1 MKKLIF
7 AFVALAFLGCDSPTR
22 PNDPIPKTVKRTIVS
37 SQIVSKNVVFR
48 DSSVI
53 VGSIQDKDTKSGTGV
68 VVCSELMNKCARTNS
83 KGIYSISPSVARPVS
98 LLAARSSAEGDTV
111 TTPENVETSFP
122 VDTTFDTTQTI
133 VSDTIE
139 TDSSISIVDSV
150 VTEIVQTVS
159 TVDTVSVDDTL
170 TVVSNGTILR
180 EIPIDSWGF
189 ILPPN
194 YIVQRD
200 ISALDS
206 TYDGAI
212 KSVEVVYFMTGD
224 SIAKVLTLGNS
235 GGKYFSGFIYTYYD
249 SLSFKN
255 DSKIYNLFVRG
266 LDSARN
272 VIVKTEIE
280 MFSERFGDLQTK
292 ILKTKVGVPQWKIVP
307 KMVPAAKNNK
317 KLKDAV
323 SEYRASEDTT
333 INWVGLNNLPV
344 VPRYATNG
352 DSSNW
357 WTLYSFTRA
366 QISTI
371 LNNYDSV
378 SATVVSSADSAIIFN
393 QFRTPNGN
401 FIKDFPSDSFTYKV
415 KIYDAALDGLL
426 YEKNVEKIT
435 TISNIR
441 FYLKP

>member
-22 PNDPIPKTVKRTIVS
+22 PNDPIPKTIKRTIVS

-48 DSSVI
+48 DSAVI

-83 KGIYSISPSVARPVS
+83 KGIYSLSPSVARSAS
-98 LLAARSSAEGDTV
+98 LLAGRSYAEEDTV

-159 TVDTVSVDDTL
+159 TIDTVSVDDTL

-266 LDSARN
+266 LDSAGN
-272 VIVKTEIE
+272 VLVKTEIE

-307 KMVPAAKNNK
+307 KMIPAAKNNK
-317 KLKDAV
+317 KLKDAI

-333 INWVGLNNLPV
+333 INWVGLNELSV
-344 VPRYATNG
+344 LYLTVDTN
-352 DSSNW
+352 
-357 WTLYSFTRA
+357 YVRFTRA
-366 QISTI
+366 IELSRV
-371 LNNYDSV
+371 LYDSISIEILSEIDTADYLV
-378 SATVVSSADSAIIFN
+378 MDGSEVTANVIPNEWTTVKFGI
-393 QFRTPNGN
+393 TGN
-401 FIKDFPSDSFTYKV
+401 N
-415 KIYDAALDGLL
+415 LL
-426 YEKNVEKIT
+426 VIT
-435 TISNIR
+435 TNHANFTTRNLR
-441 FYLKP
+441 FYLKQ

>member
-22 PNDPIPKTVKRTIVS
+22 PNDPIPKTVTRKIVS

-83 KGIYSISPSVARPVS
+83 KGIYSLSPSVARSVS
-98 LLAARSSAEGDTV
+98 LLAARSYAEDDTV
-111 TTPENVETSFP
+111 TTPENVTTSFP
-122 VDTTFDTTQTI
+122 VDTTFDTTQTVI
-133 VSDTIE
+133 SDTIE
-139 TDSSISIVDSV
+139 TETAISIVDSV

-266 LDSARN
+266 LDSAGN
-272 VIVKTEIE
+272 VLVKTEIE

-333 INWVGLNNLPV
+333 INWVGIDILSVTPNL
-344 VPRYATNG
+344 ATT
-352 DSSNW
+352 DSGETFYFFNQNK
-357 WTLYSFTRA
+357 TFELA
-366 QISTI
+366 TI
-371 LNNYDSV
+371 YDSV
-378 SATVVSSADSAIIFN
+378 SVEVDTKEDSLYVMVQNTTAIKYMFL
-393 QFRTPNGN
+393 P
-401 FIKDFPSDSFTYKV
+401 KDEWITYTFSLSGAKSV
-415 KIYDAALDGLL
+415 YFGLDEVDGTK
-426 YEKNVEKIT
+426 YR
-435 TISNIR
+435 NIR